1 MADEGDS
8 DESYPIKTIRFCG
21 SSRRILMQTKNGPCP
36 LLAIANGLLLKN
48 QLRLPDDARHLS
60 LADLLQMI
68 TNYVLDLN
76 SNSGGESRSSMGSA
90 AFRGNFDGCLNVLPK
105 LHHGMDIN
113 VQFKAVDAF
122 EFTQELGIF
131 DLLGIRLLHGWVV
144 SQQDTE
150 MYDLL
155 KTESYNTLVE
165 RIFRLQAESPDKQHE
180 AAVLNGWL
188 QDTCAQLTYDGLL
201 NLHEFII
208 DKELCVLFRNA
219 HYTTV
224 FKTGNR
230 LYQLNTDIGFQDSEL
245 IWEQLDE
252 VDGDTTYVIHDFSH
266 PRPQP
271 MIPENDEAFAR
282 RLQNEERLLAAQANL
297 ANNSP
302 RNPLM
307 MRHLEHPKGGII
319 ERADQ
324 GYGRNHAQ
332 NYPQTQQ
339 QRPVIGGAASAASGA
354 GRARAGAGEA
364 GMTQDGRR
372 KSKKDKKCSIQ

>member
-266 PRPQP
+266 PP
-271 MIPENDEAFAR
+271 NTKHKAK
-282 RLQNEERLLAAQANL
+282 LLSERLLSPASPSL
-297 ANNSP
+297 NNTDRTPLVLLESETP
-302 RNPLM
+302 RTVGYRSNRTYYPHMFLISF
-307 MRHLEHPKGGII
+307 LIVIIIVGIFFALY
-319 ERADQ
+319 R
-324 GYGRNHAQ
+324 
-332 NYPQTQQ
+332 
-339 QRPVIGGAASAASGA
+339 
-354 GRARAGAGEA
+354 
-364 GMTQDGRR
+364 
-372 KSKKDKKCSIQ
+372 